1 MVVCAGPNKAKMED
15 RLFRDLMR
23 WVRLTGS
30 YRMVR
35 HEAMVLDVYPGLSVS
50 VCRFEGFGEDIRDLL
65 KATDRISDLV
75 AQGGAGR
82 KAGGH
87 AHGRDGVGHGW
98 GSKATEHS
106 EEMAIARV
114 CLGRET
120 WPSSDLLPS

>member
-30 YRMVR
+30 YQMVR
-35 HEAMVLDVYPGLSVS
+35 HEALMVLDVSPGLSVS

-87 AHGRDGVGHGW
+87 AHGRDGVGTR
-98 GSKATEHS
+98 AAEHS
-106 EEMAIARV
+106 EETAITRV
-114 CLGRET
+114 CLGREQVT
-120 WPSSDLLPS
+120 VI